1 MTSHP
6 APLTTGQGPGA
17 FQLPVTT
24 VSGSS
29 TSSPSPSP
37 SSSDSG
43 ISGVTGEGGGGRR
56 EEWGGGGGETSHEI
70 DRMIIKSSSI
80 YIYIY
85 IYNPS
90 PQTPRIWPPH
100 SVAPSQRVSR
110 PPGSPCRWIRS
121 MRRSSEASSYKTNN
135 SCFRNRSSTSSTL
148 NSSRSWCSRRS

>member
-70 DRMIIKSSSI
+70 DRIIIKSSSI

-85 IYNPS
+85 IYIILPPRLPESGPPTAS
-90 PQTPRIWPPH
+90 PPLRESVGPRVLPADGFA
-100 SVAPSQRVSR
+100 V
-110 PPGSPCRWIRS
+110 
-121 MRRSSEASSYKTNN
+121 
-135 SCFRNRSSTSSTL
+135 
-148 NSSRSWCSRRS
+148 